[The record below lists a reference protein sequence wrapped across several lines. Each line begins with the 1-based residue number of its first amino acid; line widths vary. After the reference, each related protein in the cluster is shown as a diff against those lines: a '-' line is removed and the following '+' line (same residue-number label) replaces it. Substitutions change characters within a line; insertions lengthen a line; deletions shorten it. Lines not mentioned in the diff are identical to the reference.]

1 MITVSSWWTQLLQIR
16 GLFRYFFQL
25 LLSHNAKQVRQK
37 SVPSILNSVQSIQIY
52 TLNSIN
58 VTHYWPFDLFI
69 KIAGIF
75 YASRHQQRQF
85 LKFRMGLLFY
95 FWKGRNIH
103 ISGQPNFK
111 HCKYIQFVKIV
122 EAFYWFH
129 EKTLLILI
137 SWFSIP
143 DPGAVFSDS
152 TPS

>member
-1 MITVSSWWTQLLQIR
+1 MTTESSWWTQLLQIR
-16 GLFRYFFQL
+16 LVPLFFFSFYWVIMQ
-25 LLSHNAKQVRQK
+25 SRFDKK
-37 SVPSILNSVQSIQIY
+37 SVPSILNSVQGIQIY

-58 VTHYWPFDLFI
+58 VTHYWPFDIFI
-69 KIAGIF
+69 KIACIF

-85 LKFRMGLLFY
+85 LKFAVGLLFY

-129 EKTLLILI
+129 EKILLISI
-137 SWFSIP
+137 SWFLIP
-143 DPGAVFSDS
+143 DPRAVSSDS